1 MDKEKFRELSKQ
13 ITGIANEIEALLDKY
28 EIHQNVALEVGDDGY
43 VSMHT
48 SDYKMQLIRVDG
60 ESDYYIETREKL

>member
-1 MDKEKFRELSKQ
+1 MDKEKFKELSKQ

-28 EIHQNVALEVGDDGY
+28 EIHQNVVLEVGDDGY

-48 SDYKMQLIRVDG
+48 SDYKIQLIRVDG